1 MNNLQ
6 QQVLLVD
13 DDPEHLSLVERYTS
27 ALGVG
32 FVAVSSALDA
42 MKCLQESTFD
52 VIVTDMVMPV
62 LDGRELLRYA
72 RAHHPGVDVI
82 VMTGFSKN
90 YTYMDVIRAG
100 ATDFIAKPFLKDE
113 FGAKLSRLFRERA
126 LFRDLL
132 RAKERAEMVSKAKTD
147 FLNSISHELRTPM
160 NGIIGFTGLL
170 SSMDLPEKSLEY
182 LDMVSQSADRLMKL
196 INQILDFSRL
206 DAGRED
212 LMPME
217 IALQEFFESISP
229 GFEYQAKAKGLS
241 LRVEIDQTLP
251 PQKKLFGDPTVLA
264 QIFSHLVSN
273 AVKFSEQGEITIEVV
288 VSEMPA
294 PDSVLLQFS
303 VSDNGCGLSQD
314 QTETIFEPFTQT
326 EEYMTRKHGGL
337 GLGLAICSKL
347 VRLLNGRIWVE
358 SELGKGAKFFFTA
371 RFGLV

>member
-62 LDGRELLRYA
+62 LDGIELLRYT

-82 VMTGFSKN
+82 VMTGFSKH

-100 ATDFIAKPFLKDE
+100 ATDFIAKPFQKDE

-132 RAKERAEMVSKAKTD
+132 QAKERAEMVSKAKTD
-147 FLNSISHELRTPM
+147 FLNTISHELRTPM

-217 IALQEFFESISP
+217 IALQKFFESISP
-229 GFEYQAKAKGLS
+229 DFEYRAKAKGLS

-251 PQKKLFGDPTVLA
+251 PKKLFGDPTVLA

-294 PDSVLLQFS
+294 PDSILLQFS
-303 VSDNGCGLSQD
+303 VSDNGCGLGQD
-314 QTETIFEPFTQT
+314 QTGTIFEPFTQT